1 MENKTMSNAATY
13 LLRLP
18 ISMKKAV
25 DAIAKQE
32 GTSINQFIATA
43 VAEKIG
49 AMNTAEFFAE
59 RCKRSDLTAFMQIL
73 TRKGGQPPCQGDELL

>member
-1 MENKTMSNAATY
+1 MSNAATY

-18 ISMKKAV
+18 QSIKKAV
-25 DAIAKQE
+25 DIIAKQD

-49 AMNTAEFFAE
+49 AMNTAEFFSE
-59 RCKRSDLTAFMQIL
+59 RRERADMGAFMQIL
-73 TRKGGQPPCQGDELL
+73 TRKGGQPPCQGDEP

>member
-1 MENKTMSNAATY
+1 MSNAATY

-18 ISMKKAV
+18 HSMKKAV
-25 DAIAKQE
+25 DEIAKQE

-59 RCKRSDLTAFMQIL
+59 RRKQGDMGAFMKIL
-73 TRKGGQPPCQGDELL
+73 TRKGGQPPCQGDEL